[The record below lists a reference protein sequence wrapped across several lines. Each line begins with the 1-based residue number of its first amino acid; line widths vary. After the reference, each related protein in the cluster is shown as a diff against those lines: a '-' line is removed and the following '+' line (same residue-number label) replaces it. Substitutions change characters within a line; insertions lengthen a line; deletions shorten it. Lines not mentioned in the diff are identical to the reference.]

1 MTSDGCI
8 VLCSSDDDDESSS
21 KSDDESLSMIILY
34 DIEGTVQQEVVI
46 DADVPYNLTD
56 VNLAGQKCLALLY

>member
-8 VLCSSDDDDESSS
+8 VLCSSDGDDSSS
-21 KSDDESLSMIILY
+21 KSDDESSSRIILY
-34 DIEGTVQQEVVI
+34 DTEGTVQQGVMI

-56 VNLAGQKCLALLY
+56 VNLAGHKCLALLY